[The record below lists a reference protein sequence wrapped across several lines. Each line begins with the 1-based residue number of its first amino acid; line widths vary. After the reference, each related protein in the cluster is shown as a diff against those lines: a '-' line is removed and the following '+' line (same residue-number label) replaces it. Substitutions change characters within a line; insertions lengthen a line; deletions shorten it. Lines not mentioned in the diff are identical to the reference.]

1 MGFFEKI
8 KQGLSKTASSI
19 SSVFTASEL
28 DDDFYDDLEER
39 LILADLG
46 MDTTV
51 KAVERLRL
59 VVRDRRI
66 KTVAEARE
74 ALREVLCD
82 MLDVG
87 DSALNLSTKPS
98 VVLCE
103 HGLRPWRLAGSES
116 AANGGGASW
125 PDDGRCVRK
134 F

>member
-51 KAVERLRL
+51 KRWSGCASWCATGGSRAW
-59 VVRDRRI
+59 RRR
-66 KTVAEARE
+66 A
-74 ALREVLCD
+74 
-82 MLDVG
+82 
-87 DSALNLSTKPS
+87 
-98 VVLCE
+98 
-103 HGLRPWRLAGSES
+103 S
-116 AANGGGASW
+116 AARGAVRHA
-125 PDDGRCVRK
+125 GRGRQRR
-134 F
+134 